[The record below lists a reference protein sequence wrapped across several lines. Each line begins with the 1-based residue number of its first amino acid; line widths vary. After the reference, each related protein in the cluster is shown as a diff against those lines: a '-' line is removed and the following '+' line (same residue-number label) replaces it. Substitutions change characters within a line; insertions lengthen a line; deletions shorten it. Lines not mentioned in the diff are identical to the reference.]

1 MILSKPKL
9 TAGRGHLLCITMN
22 TQGAVEVP
30 SNLPVTA
37 FGEGNMVV
45 GPCSGIWDGSEKGW
59 TLVQS
64 ARSKAKAKAKARGR
78 GGRGQY
84 D

>member
-1 MILSKPKL
+1 MILIKPKL

-37 FGEGNMVV
+37 FGEGTMVV
-45 GPCSGIWDGSEKGW
+45 APCSGLWDGSEKGW

-64 ARSKAKAKAKARGR
+64 MKGKSKATSKGRGR
-78 GGRGQY
+78 GRRDQY

>member
-1 MILSKPKL
+1 MNLTKPKL

-30 SNLPVTA
+30 SNLPVSA
-37 FGEGNMVV
+37 FGEGTMVA
-45 GPCSGIWDGSEKGW
+45 PCSGLWDGSEKGW

-64 ARSKAKAKAKARGR
+64 ARSKAKAKAKAKAR
-78 GGRGQY
+78 GGRNQY